1 MNLQEAKELLKNNG
15 YKVIKEEFSAEETA
29 KINSEKNQLLLDELN
44 TIKNEFTPE
53 ESKLIGLD
61 AIIGNVKNGFTKYE
75 TGETSIVIHYQD
87 YYQNPELFKK
97 FTEIAKSHGF
107 EVEYTSVKRGV
118 FVDLSWLF

>member
-1 MNLQEAKELLKNNG
+1 MDLQEAKELLKNNG

-61 AIIGNVKNGFTKYE
+61 AIIGNIENGFTKYE
-75 TGETSIVIHYQD
+75 TGETGIVVHATEYE
-87 YYQNPELFKK
+87 QNSDLFKK
-97 FTEIAKSHGF
+97 FEKLAQSHGF
-107 EVEYTSVKRGV
+107 EVEYTYVKRGV